1 MKLELAMVAMCGV
14 LAASIPASAA
24 STSPAAPATSADAK
38 PAAIEHRLVKVAT
51 VPCADLL
58 RASQDDRAAAAMFYL
73 GYGVARLKLAT
84 LDVGYIEG
92 LETAALDEC
101 AQHPD
106 RPASAAFARV
116 LADAA
121 KNLR

>member
-1 MKLELAMVAMCGV
+1 MKFELAMAVVCGV
-14 LAASIPASAA
+14 LAASAPALAD
-24 STSPAAPATSADAK
+24 STSPAVPATQADTQ
-38 PAAIEHRLVKVAT
+38 PAAVEHHVMQVAT

-58 RASQDDRAAAAMFYL
+58 RATQEDRAAAAMFYL
-73 GYGVARLKLAT
+73 GYGVARLKLVT

-121 KNLR
+121 KSWR